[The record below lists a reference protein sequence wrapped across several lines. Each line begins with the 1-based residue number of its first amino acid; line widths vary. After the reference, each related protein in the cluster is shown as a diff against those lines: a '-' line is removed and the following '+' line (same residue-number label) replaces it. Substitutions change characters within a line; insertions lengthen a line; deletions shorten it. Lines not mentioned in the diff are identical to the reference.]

1 MISVRLFVVL
11 FFVGMVGCIYGQ
23 EKYEVIS
30 TSKLNVRSRPTTKS
44 SIIGKLEP
52 NEKIGVYSIV
62 NYWAKFSYNNQTAYI
77 SSKYIRKIEVEE
89 DIPVVDEHQEK
100 SEPIINTVEVRDT
113 AETLYEIQKQN
124 HNVAIDFVPIVYG
137 GFANF
142 VSDKSSPNGTI
153 GFGLDL
159 AFQFIANNSIRFIPK
174 GYYMETS
181 LGYALKG
188 SNAFPLHYITV
199 RLSPV
204 GYRYKLSDFIF
215 FGKIGV
221 NVGHTFSAIETKSH
235 SFDTYADF
243 SILGDIGV
251 EYKKIG
257 FGVLYERGLTNVCN
271 SELKLRNQ
279 CVCFRLSYR
288 LFNLK

>member
-153 GFGLDL
+153 GLV
-159 AFQFIANNSIRFIPK
+159 SIWR
-174 GYYMETS
+174 
-181 LGYALKG
+181 
-188 SNAFPLHYITV
+188 
-199 RLSPV
+199 
-204 GYRYKLSDFIF
+204 
-215 FGKIGV
+215 
-221 NVGHTFSAIETKSH
+221 
-235 SFDTYADF
+235 
-243 SILGDIGV
+243 
-251 EYKKIG
+251 
-257 FGVLYERGLTNVCN
+257 
-271 SELKLRNQ
+271 
-279 CVCFRLSYR
+279 
-288 LFNLK
+288 FNL

>member
-11 FFVGMVGCIYGQ
+11 FFISMVGGVLGQ

-30 TSKLNVRSRPTTKS
+30 TSKLNVRNRPTTKS
-44 SIIGKLEP
+44 SIIGKLNPHE
-52 NEKIGVYSIV
+52 EIDVYSIV
-62 NYWAKFSYNNQTAYI
+62 NNWAKISYNSRMAYI

-100 SEPIINTVEVRDT
+100 SEPIINIVEVRDT
-113 AETLYEIQKQN
+113 AETLCKVQKQN
-124 HNVAIDFVPIVYG
+124 HNVAIDFVPMVYG

-142 VSDKSSPNGTI
+142 VSDNASPNGTI

-199 RLSPV
+199 KLSPL

-215 FGKIGV
+215 FGNIGI
-221 NVGHTFSAIETKSH
+221 NVGYTFSTIETNSH
-235 SFDTYADF
+235 SFDTNADVG
-243 SILGDIGV
+243 ILGDIGI

-257 FGVLYERGLTNVCN
+257 FGILYERGLTNVCN
-271 SELKLRNQ
+271 SKLKLRNQ
-279 CVCFRLSYR
+279 CVCLKLSYR